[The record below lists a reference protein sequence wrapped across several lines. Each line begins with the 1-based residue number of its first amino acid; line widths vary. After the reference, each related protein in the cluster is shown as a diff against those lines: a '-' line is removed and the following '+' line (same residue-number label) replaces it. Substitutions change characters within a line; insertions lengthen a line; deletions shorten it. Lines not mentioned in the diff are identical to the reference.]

1 METKAKRK
9 TSNIIRV
16 LLIAIIVVCGILAVG
31 MLKGWFGGSDD
42 PGSPGGRSPVISGDV
57 IGVANMERSNVG
69 YSLENGVA
77 MESGDIVETKSESE
91 ALFTVSDKNTFTLG
105 EKTEL
110 EMDTCEQDNV
120 QLDLKGG
127 EAFLNFAKAP
137 KEFRVAFGDSTAT
150 ADEAVFSISKQSGSA
165 ELNVYGGEVVVET
178 AGGEQEI
185 GEGSQ
190 LQIFTDKDGNE
201 GFDVLELK
209 ADTLNAFM
217 IQKLQ
222 ACENDICFS
231 QDELAKVVADR
242 EAEREKAAK
251 ALEQEAIAVVKEE
264 SSSSSSSGSSSNIK
278 TCTISI
284 NCKTILKHMDNLTPG
299 KDKYVPANGVIL
311 GTSKVQFRKGDTVF
325 DVLKRVCSAAGIQLE
340 YSNSP
345 TYGGKYVEGIN
356 HLYEF
361 DCGKTSG
368 WMYKVNGWYPN
379 YGCSSYKLKDGDS
392 IVWSYTCS
400 GN

>member
-1 METKAKRK
+1 METKAKKK
-9 TSNIIRV
+9 TSNIIMV
-16 LLIAIIVVCGILAVG
+16 LLIAVIAVCGILAVG
-31 MLKGWFGGSDD
+31 MLKGWFGGSGGAGGAD
-42 PGSPGGRSPVISGDV
+42 GSGSPVISGDV

-69 YSLENGVA
+69 YSLESGVVI
-77 MESGDIVETKSESE
+77 ESGDIVETKSESE
-91 ALFTVSDKNTFTLG
+91 APFTVSDKNSIILG

-110 EMDTCEQDNV
+110 GMNTCEQDNV
-120 QLDLKGG
+120 RLDLTGG
-127 EAFLNFAKAP
+127 EMFLDFAKAP
-137 KEFRVAFGDSTAT
+137 KEFQVTFGDSTAT
-150 ADEAVFSISKQSGSA
+150 TEEAVFSISKQPGSA
-165 ELNVYGGEVVVET
+165 ELNVYGGKVTVDL
-178 AGGEQEI
+178 AGTEQEVA
-185 GEGSQ
+185 EGSQ
-190 LQIFTDKDGNE
+190 LQIFTDKDGKE
-201 GFDVLELK
+201 GSDVLELK

-217 IQKLQ
+217 ISKLQ
-222 ACENDICFS
+222 ACESGVCFS

-242 EAEREKAAK
+242 EAEKKEAAK

-264 SSSSSSSGSSSNIK
+264 ASGSSANVK

-284 NCKTILKHMDNLTPG
+284 NCKTILSNMDNLTPG
-299 KDKYVPANGVIL
+299 KNKYVPSNGVIL
-311 GTSKVQFRKGDTVF
+311 ATSKVQFRKGDTVF

-340 YSNSP
+340 YSDSS

-361 DCGKTSG
+361 DCGQTSG

-400 GN
+400 GK